1 MTDINPPLLETKQIV
16 KATVFA
22 LVLGS
27 VLFVTA
33 VLPAE
38 YGIDPLGTGKSL
50 GFSRL
55 YLPDSPV
62 GIATIE
68 TDGPKSY
75 PPLKLEELG
84 SGPDVPIPREVDN
97 PAPAKQF
104 ELRQDSVTIRVPAG
118 KGLEYKI
125 NVLKY
130 GQVKYE
136 WVTNK
141 GVLYF
146 DFHGEPKQANP
157 GKDEFFESYTSA
169 YSGNMIGTFLAPF
182 EGRHGWYFKNK
193 TDKEVVVSLRI
204 RGEYKLDSKE

>member
-55 YLPDSPV
+55 YQPESP
-62 GIATIE
+62 IAVSTVE
-68 TDGPKSY
+68 TDGKQSY
-75 PPLKLEELG
+75 SPLKLEELG
-84 SGPDVPIPREVDN
+84 SGPNVPIPKEVNN

-104 ELRQDSVTIRVPAG
+104 QQRQDSVTIRVPAG

-136 WVTNK
+136 WVTDK

-146 DFHGEPKQANP
+146 DFHGEPAQVNP
-157 GKDEFFESYTSA
+157 GKDEYYDSYTAA
-169 YSGNMIGTFLAPF
+169 YSNNIIGTFLAPF

-193 TDKEVVVSLRI
+193 TDSEIVVSLRI
-204 RGEYKLDSKE
+204 RGEYRLNTK

>member
-16 KATVFA
+16 KATVAA
-22 LVLGS
+22 LILGS

-38 YGIDPLGTGKSL
+38 YGIDPFGTGKLL

-55 YLPDSPV
+55 YQPDAPLAV
-62 GIATIE
+62 ATIE

-84 SGPDVPIPREVDN
+84 SGPNVPIPKEVNN

-118 KGLEYKI
+118 KGLEYKM

-136 WVTNK
+136 WVTDK

-146 DFHGEPKQANP
+146 DFHGEPTQAIP
-157 GKDEFFESYTSA
+157 GKDEYFDSYTAA
-169 YSGNMIGTFLAPF
+169 YSNNMIGTFLAPF

-193 TDKEVVVSLRI
+193 TDSEIVVSLI
-204 RGEYKLDSKE
+204 IKGEYRLDSQK